1 MPADISN
8 RSLRKKKIK
17 PAHSSP
23 PDYGTMNVVPA
34 SDVVSCAEN
43 DEEMIFLPVCLANDI
58 AEYLMDNKTQ
68 NTSLKCKMLQPAKI
82 RKDADLCEARQKYFK
97 EHAAFFK
104 DSSFEDYPVER
115 YAGMITNIASD
126 WIYENLPKFYIDG
139 DEEDEDVARWGKEK
153 VKPMIAVESPDGD
166 DIAVLYFNPN
176 KIQGSGS
183 YESMK
188 LLEDLVKE
196 KHLTQDDVL
205 TVLNAV
211 KLTN

>member
-1 MPADISN
+1 
-8 RSLRKKKIK
+8 
-17 PAHSSP
+17 
-23 PDYGTMNVVPA
+23 
-34 SDVVSCAEN
+34 
-43 DEEMIFLPVCLANDI
+43 
-58 AEYLMDNKTQ
+58 
-68 NTSLKCKMLQPAKI
+68 
-82 RKDADLCEARQKYFK
+82 
-97 EHAAFFK
+97 
-104 DSSFEDYPVER
+104 
-115 YAGMITNIASD
+115 MITNIASD

-139 DEEDEDVARWGKEK
+139 DEEDEDAARWGKEK
-153 VKPMIAVESPDGD
+153 VKPMISVEAPDGD

-211 KLTN
+211 KLTNN

>member
-1 MPADISN
+1 MINFDN
-8 RSLRKKKIK
+8 IK
-17 PAHSSP
+17 LLSH
-23 PDYGTMNVVPA
+23 
-34 SDVVSCAEN
+34 
-43 DEEMIFLPVCLANDI
+43 EEMIFLPVCLANDI
-58 AEYLMDNKTQ
+58 TEYLMDNKGQ
-68 NTSLKCKMLQPAKI
+68 NTSLKCEMLQPVKI
-82 RKDADLCEARQKYFK
+82 KKDATLCEARQEYFK

-104 DSSFEDYPVER
+104 DSSFNDYPVER
-115 YAGMITNIASD
+115 YAGVITNIASD
-126 WIYENLPKFYIDG
+126 QIYENLPKFYIDG

-211 KLTN
+211 KLTNN

>member
-1 MPADISN
+1 MLPGFISAIKLP
-8 RSLRKKKIK
+8 SILRI
-17 PAHSSP
+17 
-23 PDYGTMNVVPA
+23 
-34 SDVVSCAEN
+34 
-43 DEEMIFLPVCLANDI
+43 IF
-58 AEYLMDNKTQ
+58 
-68 NTSLKCKMLQPAKI
+68 
-82 RKDADLCEARQKYFK
+82 
-97 EHAAFFK
+97 
-104 DSSFEDYPVER
+104 
-115 YAGMITNIASD
+115 
-126 WIYENLPKFYIDG
+126 
-139 DEEDEDVARWGKEK
+139 

-211 KLTN
+211 KLTNN